1 VKRHFSIAVCIA
13 GLALA
18 TIQMRPAK
26 AAPDIDPSDSS
37 VLRPTSHPPI
47 SRDLSALWLAPAPAD
62 VRRTTSQFPGLKA
75 GIQALKDGRLIDAI
89 KLLAPVAA
97 TAGSADEGLAN
108 YAAYQAA
115 VADFGLEN
123 FEQARRRLKD
133 LRDGPLRGYLVE
145 AAALAEADVAEA
157 QSDDSD
163 ALEIYEELAR
173 QKTADPAEIW
183 MRLGHAAEATANRSQ
198 AAEAYARVY
207 YEFPFGALA
216 ADALAELDRLRALEP
231 LTPQNARFRLD
242 LGRAERLFAARRY
255 ADAQS
260 AFEAL
265 RRYAVAGDRDLIALR
280 LAECDFFQRR
290 YRQARE
296 ALGGLTDQKPRQA
309 EAQYFYSVT
318 LQRLGLISQYMT
330 GTRELIDT
338 FPDSSWSEDALN
350 DLTTYFIKQD
360 DDAAADEVM
369 RELFSKFPAGRY
381 AARAGWKIG
390 WRAYRAGRY
399 AEAISYF
406 ESAARQFPRSDYRP
420 SLLYWSARAYD
431 AMGDTAAA
439 NARYTLTT
447 TDYLNTYYGR
457 LASDR
462 LTHRRHPVA
471 LTQLQFT
478 SAQVDANSSPKPP
491 THTLIRSLLALG
503 LYDEAMDELRYAQRT
518 WGDSPVIQATMGWI
532 YGQEGEFRDAIAAVK
547 RAYPQYMAS
556 GGELLPEGLLKV
568 IFPLDYWDDIR
579 AQAQK
584 HNLDPYL
591 MAALVAQESAFDPQV
606 KSSAKAVGLMQLL
619 PSTGRMYVRRLQL
632 GRYRGSM
639 LTTAKTNL
647 TLGSAYFADLM
658 KKFGDAHFALAAYN
672 AGDSRVA
679 RWIAERAGQ
688 HLDREEFIDD
698 IPFAETQAYVRK
710 ILSTAQD
717 YRRLYG
723 ESSDATR

>member
-1 VKRHFSIAVCIA
+1 MTRHFRIALCVA
-13 GLALA
+13 GLALV
-18 TIQMRPAK
+18 TVQLRPAK

-37 VLRPTSHPPI
+37 ALRPTSHPPI
-47 SRDLSALWLAPAPAD
+47 SRDPSAVWLAPAPAD
-62 VRRTTSQFPGLKA
+62 VLRTTSQFTGLKA
-75 GIQALKDGRLIDAI
+75 GIQALKDGRLAEAI

-97 TAGSADEGLAN
+97 TPRSADDGLAN
-108 YAAYQAA
+108 YAGYYAA

-133 LRDGPLRGYLVE
+133 LREGPLRGYLVE

-157 QSDDSD
+157 QSDYSD
-163 ALEIYEELAR
+163 ALEIYEDLSR

-183 MRLGHAAEATANRSQ
+183 MRLGHAAAATGNRSQ
-198 AAEAYARVY
+198 AAEAYTRVY
-207 YEFPFGALA
+207 YEFQFGSLA
-216 ADALAELDRLRALEP
+216 ADARAELDRLQALEP
-231 LTPQNARFRLD
+231 LAPQNARFRLD
-242 LGRAERLFAARRY
+242 LGRAERLFGAKRY
-255 ADAQS
+255 ADAQA
-260 AFEAL
+260 AFEGL
-265 RRYAVAGDRDLIALR
+265 RGYAVAGDRDLIALR
-280 LAECDFFQRR
+280 LAECDFFRGR

-296 ALGGLTDQKPRQA
+296 ALGSLTDKKPRQA
-309 EAQYFYSVT
+309 EAQYVYSAT
-318 LQRLGLISQYMT
+318 LQRLGLTSQSMT
-330 GTRELIDT
+330 AARELIDK
-338 FPDSSWSEDALN
+338 FPDSSWAEDALN

-369 RELFSKFPAGRY
+369 RELYAKFPGGRY

-399 AEAISYF
+399 ADTINYF
-406 ESAARQFPRSDYRP
+406 ESTARQFPRSDYRP

-431 AMGDTAAA
+431 AIGNTAAA
-439 NARYTLTT
+439 SARYTLTT

-462 LTHRRHPVA
+462 LRGRGHRVP
-471 LTQLQFT
+471 LTELQFT
-478 SAQVDANSSPKPP
+478 SATIADESSPKPP
-491 THTLIRSLLALG
+491 THAVIRSLLALG
-503 LYDEAMDELRYAQRT
+503 LHDEAMDELRYAQRT
-518 WGDSPVIQATMGWI
+518 WSDSPVIQATFGWI
-532 YGQEGEFRDAIAAVK
+532 YGQEGNFRDAIAAVK

-568 IFPLDYWDDIR
+568 IFPLDYWDEIR
-579 AQAQK
+579 AQARK

-591 MAALVAQESAFDPQV
+591 MAALVAQESAFDAQV
-606 KSSAKAVGLMQLL
+606 KSPAQAVGLMQLL

-632 GRYRGSM
+632 GTYRSSM

-658 KKFGDAHFALAAYN
+658 KKFGDAHLALAAYN

-679 RWIAERAGQ
+679 RWIVERAG
-688 HLDREEFIDD
+688 LDREEFIDD
-698 IPFAETQAYVRK
+698 IPFPETQGYVRK

-723 ESSDATR
+723 NDSRVTQ